1 MPASEAEEDVMVQAP
16 PALEESEIKKSQQT
30 EEDPKGGLAIPE
42 ILPVMPLRDVVIFP
56 GMMVPLIVSREQS
69 VELVDDV
76 VVNNKLIALVAQKSP
91 EIEDPTP
98 SDIFQFGTV
107 GIILKMLKFP
117 DGSVRILVQ
126 GLNRVG
132 LDDFIQTSPY
142 MVARVSEIEETG
154 GETREVTAKDRHL
167 STQFQK
173 FLELN
178 PHAPQELQVILMNI
192 EDPGRRA
199 DIVASTINV
208 AVHEKQSVLE
218 TFNIENRIDTVLGLL
233 ARELDLVELGS
244 RLQEQVQDEVSKSQK
259 EYFLREKLK
268 AIRKELGEED
278 DREMEVDELR
288 QKLEEA
294 NPPEEVRKE
303 ATRELDRLAKMGPGS
318 AEHTV
323 TRTYLDWI
331 LSLPWNISTKD
342 NLDLELA
349 QQVLDEDHAGLVK
362 VKDRIIEYLAVRK
375 LKENMKGPILC
386 FAGPPGVGKTSL
398 GRSIARAL
406 GREFVRISL
415 GGVRDE
421 AEIRGH
427 RRTYIGALPGRVIQG
442 LKKAGTN
449 NPLFMLDEIDKLGS
463 DFRGDP
469 SSALLE
475 VLDPAQN
482 DTFSDHYLDVPF
494 DLSKVMFITTANY
507 LENIP
512 GPLRDRMEILD
523 ITGYTMEEK
532 VHIAKGYL
540 VPKQL
545 EEHGLKKSEVRFDT
559 TALKRIIQQYTR
571 EAGVRNLEREI
582 GSVCRK
588 IAKEMALGHEGKVR
602 VAGRDVEVY
611 LGPEKYYP
619 EVAERTSDPGVVTGL
634 AWTPVGGD
642 ILFIE
647 STRMPGGKGFKLTG
661 QLGDVMKE
669 SAEAAMSFVRANAKT
684 YGIPDEFFSSSDIHL
699 HVPGGAVPKDGP
711 SAGVA
716 MAISLLSLA
725 HEVPVRPDVAMTG
738 EITLRG
744 RVLAV
749 GGIKEK
755 VLAAYRA
762 GIRTI
767 LMPARNIKDLEDIP
781 DEIRKRLAF
790 HPLEMVGD
798 AVGVA
803 LPSIAIKPAKKTAKK
818 VSKKKGSKKESA
830 GKKISKLRAK
840 RA

>member
-1 MPASEAEEDVMVQAP
+1 MTASEDEDAVMVQDPSAV
-16 PALEESEIKKSQQT
+16 EESDFEDSHQIDDPV
-30 EEDPKGGLAIPE
+30 EELALPE

-98 SDIFQFGTV
+98 DDIFEFGTV
-107 GIILKMLKFP
+107 GIVLKMLKFP

-126 GLNRVG
+126 GLNRVC
-132 LDDFIQTSPY
+132 LNDFIRTSPY
-142 MVARVSEIEETG
+142 MVARVSETEESG
-154 GETREVTAKDRHL
+154 GDSREVAAKDRHL
-167 STQFQK
+167 SSQFQK

-178 PHAPQELQVILMNI
+178 PQAPQELQVILMNI

-208 AVHEKQSVLE
+208 AIQEKQSVLE
-218 TFNIENRIDTVLGLL
+218 TFNVEDRIDTVLGLL

-244 RLQEQVQDEVSKSQK
+244 KLQEQVQDEVSKSQK

-268 AIRKELGEED
+268 AIKKELGEED
-278 DREMEVDELR
+278 DREMEVEELR
-288 QKLEEA
+288 QKLDEA
-294 NPPEEVRKE
+294 NPPDEVMKE
-303 ATRELDRLAKMGPGS
+303 AKRELDRLAKMGPGS

-331 LSLPWNISTKD
+331 IALPWSISTED

-349 QQVLDEDHAGLVK
+349 QQVLDEDHAGLEK
-362 VKDRIIEYLAVRK
+362 VKERIIEYLAVRK
-375 LKENMKGPILC
+375 LKEDMKGPIMC

-482 DTFSDHYLDVPF
+482 DSFSDHYLDVPF

-523 ITGYTMEEK
+523 IAGYT
-532 VHIAKGYL
+532 L
-540 VPKQL
+540 
-545 EEHGLKKSEVRFDT
+545 
-559 TALKRIIQQYTR
+559 
-571 EAGVRNLEREI
+571 
-582 GSVCRK
+582 
-588 IAKEMALGHEGKVR
+588 
-602 VAGRDVEVY
+602 
-611 LGPEKYYP
+611 
-619 EVAERTSDPGVVTGL
+619 
-634 AWTPVGGD
+634 
-642 ILFIE
+642 
-647 STRMPGGKGFKLTG
+647 
-661 QLGDVMKE
+661 
-669 SAEAAMSFVRANAKT
+669 
-684 YGIPDEFFSSSDIHL
+684 
-699 HVPGGAVPKDGP
+699 
-711 SAGVA
+711 
-716 MAISLLSLA
+716 
-725 HEVPVRPDVAMTG
+725 
-738 EITLRG
+738 
-744 RVLAV
+744 
-749 GGIKEK
+749 
-755 VLAAYRA
+755 
-762 GIRTI
+762 
-767 LMPARNIKDLEDIP
+767 
-781 DEIRKRLAF
+781 
-790 HPLEMVGD
+790 
-798 AVGVA
+798 
-803 LPSIAIKPAKKTAKK
+803 
-818 VSKKKGSKKESA
+818 
-830 GKKISKLRAK
+830 
-840 RA
+840 

>member
-1 MPASEAEEDVMVQAP
+1 MPAQEDEEDVMVQG
-16 PALEESEIKKSQQT
+16 PAVEESEFEDSQQA
-30 EEDPKGGLAIPE
+30 EEDQNGELALPE

-91 EIEDPTP
+91 EIEDPN
-98 SDIFQFGTV
+98 SNDIFEFGTV

-126 GLNRVG
+126 GLNRVR

-154 GETREVTAKDRHL
+154 GDLREVAAKDRHL
-167 STQFQK
+167 SSQFQK

-178 PHAPQELQVILMNI
+178 PQAPQELQVILMNI

-208 AVHEKQSVLE
+208 AVLEKQSVLE
-218 TFNIENRIDTVLGLL
+218 TFSVENRIDTVLGLL

-244 RLQEQVQDEVSKSQK
+244 KLQEQVQDEVSKSQK

-268 AIRKELGEED
+268 AIKKELGEED
-278 DREMEVDELR
+278 DREMEVEELR

-294 NPPEEVRKE
+294 NPPEEVMKE
-303 ATRELDRLAKMGPGS
+303 ATRELDRLAQMGPGS

-331 LSLPWNISTKD
+331 LSLPWNISTED
-342 NLDLELA
+342 NLDLNLA
-349 QQVLDEDHAGLVK
+349 QEVLDEDHAGLEK
-362 VKDRIIEYLAVRK
+362 IKERIIEYLAVRK
-375 LKENMKGPILC
+375 LKEDMKGPIIC

-482 DTFSDHYLDVPF
+482 DSFSDHYLDVAF

-512 GPLRDRMEILD
+512 GPLRDRMEILNID
-523 ITGYTMEEK
+523 GYTQEEK

-559 TALKRIIQQYTR
+559 AALKQIIQQYTR

-588 IAKEMALGHEGKVR
+588 IAKEKALGNEGKVR
-602 VAGRDVEVY
+602 IAGKDIETH
-611 LGPEKYYP
+611 LGAEKYYA

-669 SAEAAMSFVRANAKT
+669 SAEAAMSFVRANAHT
-684 YGIPDEFFSSSDIHL
+684 YKIPDEFFSSSDIHL

-749 GGIKEK
+749 GGIKGK

-762 GIRTI
+762 GIKTI

-790 HPLEMVGD
+790 HPLELVGD
-798 AVGVA
+798 AVAIA
-803 LPSIAIKPAKKTAKK
+803 LPAVAPKPVQKTKQK
-818 VSKKKGSKKESA
+818 VSKKKSAKKKSP
-830 GKKISKLRAK
+830 KLRAQK
-840 RA
+840 A